1 MHSKTI
7 NTNQIMRQVI
17 YAMVFGV
24 AAAYYFFGW
33 GVIVQI
39 VLAVVTAI
47 AVESAFL
54 GWRKIPIKPA
64 ISDGSAILS
73 AILLAVSIPS
83 IAPWWV
89 IVVGVA
95 FAIIFGKQIYG
106 GLGNNPFNPAM
117 LGYAFLLIS
126 YPLQMTIWASEFLS
140 FANAFRVIFEVNT
153 VDALSGATQL
163 DVVKTQL
170 SLGKLMGEVNP
181 NSPSQAWVNV
191 GFLLGGLYLLF
202 RKIITWHIPVAF
214 LAGMITLAGLLFL
227 SDYKAYLPVQNHLLL
242 GATMLGAFFIATDPV
257 SASTTPKGRLIYGF
271 FIGVLVVIIRTFGG
285 YPDGVAFAVLLMNIS
300 VPLIDYY
307 TQPKV
312 FGENRR

>member
-1 MHSKTI
+1 MMMHSKAL

-17 YAMVFGV
+17 YALVLGV
-24 AAAYYFFGW
+24 IAAYYFFGW
-33 GVIVQI
+33 GVVVQI

-54 GWRKIPIKPA
+54 SIRKHPIKPA
-64 ISDGSAILS
+64 ISDGSAALS
-73 AILLAVSIPS
+73 AILLAISIPS

-89 IVVGVA
+89 VVIGTA
-95 FAIIFGKQIYG
+95 FAIIFGKQLYG

-126 YPLQMTIWASEFLS
+126 YPLQMTTWAGEFIGLS
-140 FANAFRVIFEVNT
+140 QAIDVIFNLSS

-163 DVVKTQL
+163 DDVKTQL
-170 SLGKLMGEVNP
+170 ALGKMVSELDVY
-181 NSPSQAWVNV
+181 SISQAWINL

-202 RKIITWHIPVAF
+202 RRVITWHIPAAF
-214 LAGMITLAGLLFL
+214 ITGVVIVSSMLFL
-227 SDYKAYLPVQNHLLL
+227 INDQIYLPVQNHLML
-242 GATMLGAFFIATDPV
+242 GATMLGAFFIATDPI
-257 SASTTPKGRLIYGF
+257 SGSTTPKGRLIYGF
-271 FIGVLVVIIRTFGG
+271 LIGVLVVVIRVFGG
-285 YPDGVAFAVLLMNIS
+285 YPDGVAFAVLLMNIT

-312 FGENRR
+312 FGK

>member
-1 MHSKTI
+1 MYSKAL
-7 NTNQIMRQVI
+7 NTNQIMRQVM
-17 YAMVFGV
+17 YALALGVV
-24 AAAYYFFGW
+24 AAYSFFGW

-54 GWRKIPIKPA
+54 SIRKHPIKPA
-64 ISDGSAILS
+64 ISDGSAALS
-73 AILLAVSIPS
+73 AILLAISIPS
-83 IAPWWV
+83 IAPWWIV
-89 IVVGVA
+89 VVGVA
-95 FAIIFGKQIYG
+95 FAIIFGKQLYG

-126 YPLQMTIWASEFLS
+126 YPLQMTTWAGEFLGFS
-140 FANAFRVIFEVNT
+140 QAIDVVFNLSS

-163 DVVKTQL
+163 DNVKTQL
-170 SLGKLMGEVNP
+170 ALGKMVSELDVH
-181 NSPSQAWVNV
+181 SISQAWINL

-202 RKIITWHIPVAF
+202 RRVITWHIPAAFITGVAV
-214 LAGMITLAGLLFL
+214 ISSVLFL
-227 SDYKAYLPVQNHLLL
+227 INDQIYIPVQNHLML

-257 SASTTPKGRLIYGF
+257 SGSTTPKGRLIYGF
-271 FIGVLVVIIRTFGG
+271 LIGVLVVVIRVFGG
-285 YPDGVAFAVLLMNIS
+285 YPDGVAFAVLLMNIT

-312 FGENRR
+312 FGK

>member
-1 MHSKTI
+1 MMMHSKAL

-17 YAMVFGV
+17 YALVLGV
-24 AAAYYFFGW
+24 VAAYYFFGW
-33 GVIVQI
+33 GVVVQI

-54 GWRKIPIKPA
+54 SIRKHPIKPA
-64 ISDGSAILS
+64 ISDGSAALS
-73 AILLAVSIPS
+73 AILLAISIPS

-89 IVVGVA
+89 VVIGTA
-95 FAIIFGKQIYG
+95 FAIIFGKQLYG

-126 YPLQMTIWASEFLS
+126 YPLQMTTWAGEFIGLS
-140 FANAFRVIFEVNT
+140 QAIDVIFNLSS

-163 DVVKTQL
+163 DDVKTQL
-170 SLGKLMGEVNP
+170 ALGKMVSELDVY
-181 NSPSQAWVNV
+181 SISQAWINL

-202 RKIITWHIPVAF
+202 RRVITWHIPAAF
-214 LAGMITLAGLLFL
+214 ITGVVIVSSMLFL
-227 SDYKAYLPVQNHLLL
+227 INDQIYLPVQNHLML
-242 GATMLGAFFIATDPV
+242 GATMLGAFFIATDPI
-257 SASTTPKGRLIYGF
+257 SGSTTPKGRLIYGF
-271 FIGVLVVIIRTFGG
+271 LIGVLVVVIRVFGG
-285 YPDGVAFAVLLMNIS
+285 YPDGVAFAVLLMNIT

-312 FGENRR
+312 FGK